1 MNINFIYVEFLI
13 LIRMYRI
20 YLFYSRER
28 NRLHA
33 KKTRERKKIQSNAL
47 QTRIEELREEV
58 CKSFKLYFIL
68 IFYIDHLSIS
78 ACYHCEMF
86 STRSIFIIYHNMME
100 LNK

>member
-1 MNINFIYVEFLI
+1 MTSININEVYKYMNINFIHFDFFM

-58 CKSFKLYFIL
+58 YKSLNHILY
-68 IFYIDHLSIS
+68 Y
-78 ACYHCEMF
+78 F
-86 STRSIFIIYHNMME
+86 SS
-100 LNK
+100 

>member
-1 MNINFIYVEFLI
+1 MTSININEVYKNININFIHVDFLI

-58 CKSFKLYFIL
+58 YKSLNHILY
-68 IFYIDHLSIS
+68 Y
-78 ACYHCEMF
+78 F
-86 STRSIFIIYHNMME
+86 SS
-100 LNK
+100 

>member
-1 MNINFIYVEFLI
+1 MTPININEVYKYININFIHVDFFI

-20 YLFYSRER
+20 YLFFSRER

-58 CKSFKLYFIL
+58 YKSLNHAYFIL
-68 IFYIDHLSIS
+68 F
-78 ACYHCEMF
+78 F
-86 STRSIFIIYHNMME
+86 
-100 LNK
+100 

>member
-1 MNINFIYVEFLI
+1 MTPININEVYKYININFIHVDFFI

-58 CKSFKLYFIL
+58 YKSLNHILY
-68 IFYIDHLSIS
+68 Y
-78 ACYHCEMF
+78 F
-86 STRSIFIIYHNMME
+86 SS
-100 LNK
+100 

>member
-1 MNINFIYVEFLI
+1 MTSININEVYKYMNINFIHVDFFI

-58 CKSFKLYFIL
+58 YKSLNHILY
-68 IFYIDHLSIS
+68 Y
-78 ACYHCEMF
+78 F
-86 STRSIFIIYHNMME
+86 SS
-100 LNK
+100 